1 MPDYAS
7 IGRDTKFSKMLE
19 GSLAIRYDPAIP
31 INPLSSRGL
40 APVSVAEP
48 SPAKARKAD
57 NKAGDAEVITA
68 RQIRAGRALLGW
80 TQEELAKVAKI
91 GRATLAR
98 IEADMTNPG
107 ADTLKAI
114 RKALMSNGV
123 RLFDDSDGI
132 GEGARMAKPEESE

>member
-1 MPDYAS
+1 M
-7 IGRDTKFSKMLE
+7 
-19 GSLAIRYDPAIP
+19 
-31 INPLSSRGL
+31 
-40 APVSVAEP
+40 
-48 SPAKARKAD
+48 
-57 NKAGDAEVITA
+57 ITA

-80 TQEELAKVAKI
+80 TQDELAKAAKI

-114 RKALMSNGV
+114 RAALMANGV

-132 GEGARMAKPEESE
+132 GEGARMAKPDDADG